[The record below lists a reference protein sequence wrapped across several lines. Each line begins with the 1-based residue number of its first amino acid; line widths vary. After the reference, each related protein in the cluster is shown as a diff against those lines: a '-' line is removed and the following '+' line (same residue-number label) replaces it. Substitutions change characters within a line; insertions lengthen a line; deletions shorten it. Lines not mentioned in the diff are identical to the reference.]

1 MPELATADRWE
12 DRLREDRER
21 ATRFQSKQLQ
31 AVTAEVLRR
40 AVDAGAYAFALTGS
54 TATGHRT
61 AISDLDFHLVG
72 PRRPDLGGLCGEVDL
87 IVDSTD
93 RLQRRL
99 AEGDDFIQWTLRLG
113 CVLHDPERI
122 FRNAHRRIEV
132 ERLWPDPRRKY
143 ERAEALGSLAE
154 RVLAIEDRDAT
165 QEHVRAALTSLARGF
180 LLTNA
185 IFPRARDELATQLR
199 ELELGEI
206 AEWLHR
212 SIHETLNL
220 AELSTA
226 VGVVRYAV
234 RSISTRAD
242 SMPEAA

>member
-12 DRLREDRER
+12 DRLHEDRER

-40 AVDAGAYAFALTGS
+40 AVDGGAYAFALTGS
-54 TATGHRT
+54 TARGHRT

-72 PRRPDLGGLCGEVDL
+72 PRPDMGGLSGEVDL
-87 IVDSTD
+87 VADSID
-93 RLQRRL
+93 RFQRRL

-113 CVLHDPERI
+113 CVLHDPEQI
-122 FRNAHRRIEV
+122 FRDAYRRIEL
-132 ERLWPDPRRKY
+132 ERLWPDPQRKY

-154 RVLAIEDRDAT
+154 RVLSIEDRDAT

-185 IFPRARDELATQLR
+185 IFPLARDELATQLR
-199 ELELGEI
+199 ELGLRAI

-212 SIHETLNL
+212 SIHEVLNL
-220 AELSTA
+220 VELSAA
-226 VGVVRYAV
+226 VGAV
-234 RSISTRAD
+234 RHAVSNISTSTD